1 MEKARLSIPDLT
13 CASCVGDIERSL
25 RAQPGVIWATISF
38 AAREVSVIYDP
49 ATFDPLALV
58 RALAELGLDCRLP
71 AGSSSAL
78 RGLSARHT
86 RRVVQ
91 WMQAR

>member
-1 MEKARLSIPDLT
+1 MEKVRLSIPNLT
-13 CASCVGDIERSL
+13 CASCVGDIEKSL

-38 AAREVSVIYDP
+38 AAREVSVVCDP
-49 ATFDPLALV
+49 ATFDLQALI

-71 AGSSSAL
+71 AGNSSAP
-78 RGLSARHT
+78 RSLSTRHA
-86 RRVVQ
+86 RRVAQ